1 MLVKSLKSFIIKKV
15 GMFLI
20 KLQHFEFFFL
30 ENIILGIFRQIPNFE
45 ENLRGQKLQHKNLGY
60 NRLPLFHRPV
70 TVCFKRSFKRSI
82 TKT

>member
-1 MLVKSLKSFIIKKV
+1 MFLEFYFLIFFGKIIISSVMLVKSLKRFIIKKF

-45 ENLRGQKLQHKNLGY
+45 DR
-60 NRLPLFHRPV
+60 
-70 TVCFKRSFKRSI
+70 I
-82 TKT
+82 